1 MERDGKVWSHRIR
14 VISLDLDPHN
24 PYKML
29 SPGTGSIKKITK
41 DMDPASNKFAPQTNL
56 LAVKYVFVPT
66 DDPQCCGTVAGQS
79 CARAK
84 FVDHFWFGSNYTQKI
99 TRDAV

>member
-1 MERDGKVWSHRIR
+1 
-14 VISLDLDPHN
+14 
-24 PYKML
+24 
-29 SPGTGSIKKITK
+29 
-41 DMDPASNKFAPQTNL
+41 MDPASNKFAPQTNL

-84 FVDHFWFGSNYTQKI
+84 FVDHF
-99 TRDAV
+99 